1 MLRFEQ
7 VCFQRAEFS
16 LFVDGPIMGPGITAV
31 IGPSGAGKS
40 TLISL
45 IAGFQLPAA
54 GQIYWNDLPITKT
67 PPDQRPVSVIFQDHN
82 LFPHLNAV
90 TNVALGLSP
99 RANPSDASREAALS
113 ALAIVGLE
121 KLGSSLPGALSGGQQ
136 SRVALARAL
145 VTKKPLILLDE
156 AFSALGPALR
166 SEMLNLLKSVL
177 ADRSVL
183 LVTHNP
189 EDAVQV
195 SQQTLFVEDGR
206 VWPATRTSELFAR
219 PHKSL
224 KAYMQIGD

>member
-7 VCFQRAEFS
+7 VCFRRDEFS
-16 LFVDGPIMGPGITAV
+16 LFVDGSILGPGITAV

-45 IAGFQLPAA
+45 ISGFELPAA
-54 GQIYWNDLPITKT
+54 GQIYWDDLPITRMS
-67 PPDQRPVSVIFQDHN
+67 PDQRPVSVIFQDHN

-99 RANPSDASREAALS
+99 RANPGDAAREAAHS
-113 ALAIVGLE
+113 ALVAVGLE
-121 KLGSSLPGALSGGQQ
+121 KLGSSLPAALSGGQQ

-145 VTKKPLILLDE
+145 VTNKPLILLDE

-166 SEMLNLLKSVL
+166 TEMLNLLKSVL
-177 ADRSVL
+177 ADRTVL

-189 EDAVQV
+189 GDALQV
-195 SQQTLFVEDGR
+195 SQQTLFVEDGC
-206 VWPATRTSELFAR
+206 VWPATSTSELFAR
-219 PHKSL
+219 PHQSL
-224 KAYMQIGD
+224 KAYLDLGN

>member
-7 VCFQRAEFS
+7 VWFRRAEFS
-16 LFVDGPIMGPGITAV
+16 LSIDGSILGPGITAV

-45 IAGFQLPAA
+45 IAGFEVPTA
-54 GQIYWNDLPITKT
+54 GQIYWGESPITMM

-99 RANPSDASREAALS
+99 CANPNDTSREAARS
-113 ALAIVGLE
+113 ALSIVGLE
-121 KLGSSLPGALSGGQQ
+121 KLGASLPGELSGGQQ

-166 SEMLNLLKSVL
+166 TEMLNLLKSVL
-177 ADRSVL
+177 AERTVL

-189 EDAVQV
+189 EDALQV
-195 SQQTLFVEDGR
+195 SQQTLFLEGGR
-206 VWPATRTSELFAR
+206 VWSAIGTDELFAR
-219 PHKSL
+219 PHKHL
-224 KAYMQIGD
+224 KAYLDKGD